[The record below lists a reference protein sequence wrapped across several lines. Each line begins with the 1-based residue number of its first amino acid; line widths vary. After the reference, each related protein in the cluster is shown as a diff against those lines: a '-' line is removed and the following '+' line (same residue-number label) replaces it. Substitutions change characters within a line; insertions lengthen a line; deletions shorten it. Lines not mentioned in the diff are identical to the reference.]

1 MDKELRNALRT
12 TVVQCRK
19 TLEADVGRQ
28 LEGTHG
34 ILPDGRVLPEDQLG
48 KGWKTTLR
56 SERERILAAIGHI
69 ESYGLPRTQ
78 ALEQFVRE
86 TAFTAL
92 NRLAALKLM
101 EHPSR
106 GLIQESVGKGKESR
120 GVQLFQ
126 RVSPEACRGE
136 PDGGYRLYLDT
147 LFDDLAR
154 ELGVLF
160 DRDLP
165 NAIVFPSEAALKEIL
180 EVLND
185 PSLSPAWADD
195 ETIGWIYQ
203 YFTPKELRDQS
214 HKKGAPA
221 NSYELAFRNQFYT
234 PRYVVRFLVDNTLGR
249 LWHEMRQGKT
259 RLRDLCA
266 YLICMPGDRFL
277 ASGEKPPPPGGPE
290 DADTIPYRPRK
301 DPRDLKILDPASGSG
316 HYLLYAFDLLQAIYE
331 EAHGDPDASPFN
343 ETGQTLR
350 QDYPDEAAF
359 RREVPVLILRHNLY
373 GLDIDLRATQIAG
386 LALWLRAQRTYQE
399 LDLRA
404 GERPW
409 VARSNIVCAEP
420 TPGER
425 ELLDEFV
432 AGLRPKVLGQ
442 LVQKVFESM
451 TLAGEAGPLLKIEAE
466 LRDAIATARKQ
477 WLAGPKAE
485 QLLLFPERKRA
496 RIEQL
501 PLFDVSGI
509 SDEAFWEDAE
519 AQVHDAL
526 RSYARRVEN
535 GRGYTRRLFAD
546 DATQGFAFVDL
557 CRMRFDVVL
566 MNPPFGDA
574 STPSRSYIQ
583 GTYPISKHDL
593 AAAFVERGLELLVPR
608 GLLGAITT
616 RTLFFLSSS
625 ARWREQVVLGR
636 SRLAAFADLGQGV
649 LDTAMVETA
658 AYCLEWAGP
667 AQVALEGEHAR

>member
-28 LEGTHG
+28 LEGTYG
-34 ILPDGRVLPEDQLG
+34 ILPDGSAVPEGQLG
-48 KGWKTTLR
+48 KGWTPILQ
-56 SERERILAAIGHI
+56 SSRERILAAIRHI
-69 ESYGLPRTQ
+69 ESYGLSLVQ
-78 ALEQFVRE
+78 AQEQFVRE

-106 GLIQESVGKGKESR
+106 GLIQESVENGKESR

-136 PDGGYRLYLDT
+136 PDGGYRLYLEA

-165 NAIVFPSEAALKEIL
+165 NAIVFPSEACLKEVL
-180 EVLND
+180 DALND
-185 PSLSPAWADD
+185 PSLSPAWAED

-234 PRYVVRFLVDNTLGR
+234 PRYVVRFLVDNTLGP
-249 LWHEMRQGKT
+249 LWYEMRQGKT
-259 RLRDLCA
+259 SVRDLCA
-266 YLICMPGDRFL
+266 YLICTPGDRFL
-277 ASGEKPPPPGGPE
+277 APGEKPPPAQSADGP
-290 DADTIPYRPRK
+290 AAIPYRPRK

-316 HYLLYAFDLLQAIYE
+316 HFLLYLFDLLQATYE
-331 EAHGDPDASPFN
+331 EAHGDPEPAPFS
-343 ETGQTLR
+343 ETGRTLR

-359 RREVPVLILRHNLY
+359 RCEIPALILRHNLY

-386 LALWLRAQRTYQE
+386 LALWLRAQRAYQE
-399 LDLRA
+399 LDLRP

-451 TLAGEAGPLLKIEAE
+451 ALAGEAGPLLKIEAE

-501 PLFDVSGI
+501 PLFDVSGV

-519 AQVHDAL
+519 AQVLEAL
-526 RSYARRVEN
+526 RAYARRVEN

-574 STPSRSYIQ
+574 STPSKSYIQ

-593 AAAFVERGLELLVPR
+593 AAAFVERGLELLIPR

-625 ARWREQVVLGR
+625 ARWRDEVILGR
-636 SRLAAFADLGQGV
+636 ARLAAFADLGQGV

-658 AYCLEWAGP
+658 AYAIEAVG
-667 AQVALEGEHAR
+667 

>member
-1 MDKELRNALRT
+1 MDKDLRNMLRT
-12 TVVQCRK
+12 AVVQCRK
-19 TLEADVGRQ
+19 ALEADVGRR
-28 LEGTHG
+28 LEGTYG

-69 ESYGLPRTQ
+69 ESYGLSRTQ

-126 RVSPEACRGE
+126 RASPEACRGE
-136 PDGGYRLYLDT
+136 PDGGYRLYLDA

-165 NAIVFPSEAALKEIL
+165 NAIIFPSEACLKEVL
-180 EVLND
+180 EALND
-185 PSLSPAWADD
+185 PSLSPAWAED

-249 LWHEMRQGKT
+249 LWYEMRQGKT
-259 RLRDLCA
+259 SLRDLCA
-266 YLICMPGDRFL
+266 YLIRTPADRFL
-277 ASGEKPPPPGGPE
+277 APGEKPPPSEGPE
-290 DADTIPYRPRK
+290 DAATILYRPRK
-301 DPRDLKILDPASGSG
+301 DPRDLRILDPACGSG
-316 HYLLYAFDLLQAIYE
+316 HFLLYAFDLLQAIYE
-331 EAHGDPDASPFN
+331 EAYRDPELPPFS
-343 ETGQTLR
+343 ETGRTLR
-350 QDYPDEAAF
+350 RDYPDEAAL
-359 RREVPVLILRHNLY
+359 RREIPALILRHNLY

-386 LALWLRAQRTYQE
+386 LALWLRAQRAYQE
-399 LDLRA
+399 LNLRA

-409 VARSNIVCAEP
+409 AARSNIVCAEP
-420 TPGER
+420 MPGER

-432 AGLRPKVLGQ
+432 ADLRPKVLGQ
-442 LVQKVFESM
+442 LVQRVFETM
-451 TLAGEAGPLLKIEAE
+451 TLAGEAGSLLRIEAE
-466 LRDAIATARKQ
+466 LRDAIAAARKQ
-477 WLAGPKAE
+477 WLAGPKTE
-485 QLLLFPERKRA
+485 QLLLFPEQKRA
-496 RIEQL
+496 RMEQL

-509 SDEAFWEDAE
+509 SDTAFWEDAE
-519 AQVHDAL
+519 AQALDAL
-526 RSYARRVEN
+526 LAYAKRVEN

-546 DATQGFAFVDL
+546 DAAQGFAFVDL
-557 CRMRFDVVL
+557 ARMRFDVVL

-574 STPSRSYIQ
+574 SRPSRDYIQ
-583 GTYPISKHDL
+583 GDYPISKHDL
-593 AAAFVERGLELLVPR
+593 AAAFVERGLEWLVPR

-616 RTLFFLSSS
+616 RTPFFLSSS
-625 ARWREQVVLGR
+625 ARWRDQVVLGR
-636 SRLAAFADLGQGV
+636 TRLVAFADLGQGV

-658 AYCLEWAGP
+658 VYCLSYSNPPG
-667 AQVALEGEHAR
+667 

>member
-12 TVVQCRK
+12 AVVQCRK
-19 TLEADVGRQ
+19 ALEADVGRQ
-28 LEGTHG
+28 LEGTYG

-48 KGWKTTLR
+48 KGWRTALR
-56 SERERILAAIGHI
+56 FERERILAAIGHI
-69 ESYGLPRTQ
+69 ESYGLPSTQ

-106 GLIQESVGKGKESR
+106 GLIQESVAKGKESR

-136 PDGGYRLYLDT
+136 PDGGYRLYLDA
-147 LFDDLAR
+147 LFDDLSR
-154 ELGVLF
+154 ELDVLF

-165 NAIVFPSEAALKEIL
+165 NAIVFPSEACLKEVL
-180 EVLND
+180 EAMND
-185 PSLSPAWADD
+185 PSLSAAWAED

-249 LWHEMRQGKT
+249 LWYEMRQGKT

-266 YLICMPGDRFL
+266 YLVCTPGDRFL
-277 ASGEKPPPPGGPE
+277 APGEKPQSAEDPE
-290 DADTIPYRPRK
+290 GAAAILYRPRK
-301 DPRDLKILDPASGSG
+301 DPRNLKILDPAPGSG
-316 HYLLYAFDLLQAIYE
+316 HFLLYAFDLMQAIYE
-331 EAHGDPDASPFN
+331 EAYGDPEVPPAS
-343 ETGQTLR
+343 ETGRTLR
-350 QDYPDEAAF
+350 QDYPDEPAF
-359 RREVPVLILRHNLY
+359 RREIPALILRYNLY
-373 GLDIDLRATQIAG
+373 GIDIDLRATQIAR
-386 LALWLRAQRTYQE
+386 LALWLRAQRAYQE
-399 LDLRA
+399 LNLRP
-404 GERPW
+404 GERSWPPEPK
-409 VARSNIVCAEP
+409 IVSAEP
-420 TPGER
+420 MPGER

-432 AGLRPKVLGQ
+432 ADLRPKVLGQ
-442 LVQKVFESM
+442 LVQKVFETM
-451 TLAGEAGPLLKIEAE
+451 ALAGEAGSLLKIETE
-466 LRDAIATARKQ
+466 LRDGIAAARKQ
-477 WLAGPKAE
+477 WLAGPKAD
-485 QLLLFPERKRA
+485 QLLLFPEQKRA
-496 RIEQL
+496 RMEQL

-509 SDEAFWEDAE
+509 SDKAFWEDADR
-519 AQVHDAL
+519 QVLDAL
-526 RSYARRVEN
+526 RAYARRVEN

-546 DATQGFAFVDL
+546 DALQGFAFVDL
-557 CRMRFDVVL
+557 ARMRFDVVL

-574 STPSRSYIQ
+574 SKPSKSYIQ

-593 AAAFVERGLELLVPR
+593 AAAFVERGLEWLVPH

-625 ARWREQVVLGR
+625 ARWRDQVILGR
-636 SRLAAFADLGQGV
+636 ARLAAFADLGQGV

-658 AYCLEWAGP
+658 AY
-667 AQVALEGEHAR
+667 ALEAVG